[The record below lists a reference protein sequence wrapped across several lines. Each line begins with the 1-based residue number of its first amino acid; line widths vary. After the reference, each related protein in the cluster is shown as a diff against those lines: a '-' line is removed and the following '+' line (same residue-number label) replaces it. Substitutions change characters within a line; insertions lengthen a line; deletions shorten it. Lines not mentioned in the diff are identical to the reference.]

1 MLGVY
6 SGLHT
11 SGLDETAIGAAVT
24 IAATGANVGATVVT
38 DTAIGASVVIVS
50 IDIATG
56 IECDIDI
63 DI

>member
-1 MLGVY
+1 MVTGVAA
-6 SGLHT
+6 GAT
-11 SGLDETAIGAAVT
+11 VVAETAIGASVT
-24 IAATGANVGATVVT
+24 IAETGAVGAIVVT

-50 IDIATG
+50 IDIATD

>member
-1 MLGVY
+1 VVTGVAA
-6 SGLHT
+6 GAT
-11 SGLDETAIGAAVT
+11 VVAETAIGASVT
-24 IAATGANVGATVVT
+24 IAETGATVGAIVVT

-50 IDIATG
+50 IDIATD